1 MQGRDWM
8 KLAARYYKHNL
19 HFKRSRF
26 KKLALVEDIIK
37 LERKI
42 NNYWLTNGSILNKQ
56 SLTKKN
62 WSTKVTVAKFS
73 IITVKV
79 TF

>member
-1 MQGRDWM
+1 M

-62 WSTKVTVAKFS
+62 
-73 IITVKV
+73 
-79 TF
+79 